1 MRGDVFQ
8 PTRRR
13 RRTGLALML
22 QSVLLAGSLVATP
35 GLFAAG
41 SGEGAH
47 QGHATPVVMP
57 GWTQQLKGQ
66 TVLENAIEGR
76 SGNAEKME
84 MQHHRLM
91 EKLEQQAQK
100 DAKAQQTSG
109 AFNEMSMMHQYMGQ
123 DGSSFLLMSDGTK
136 GEPVMAS
143 GGKCPAGVPVKKY
156 DVSMINVEIT
166 LNRWLDFYPGYMY
179 ALTQDL
185 DKVRS
190 EEAKNKASRDKDGF
204 DTGAV
209 STGLQGDMIQPLVLR
224 ANQGDCV
231 KMTLR
236 NQMEGE
242 DGSLFISASSMIVS
256 ATGKPALTTNPE
268 SIVAP
273 GKAQEFEWYIH
284 PQMQEGVRQFHS
296 YSHDRELT
304 VLGLFGAFI
313 VEPKGSSY
321 VDALGTGPDKQVTS
335 GWQVN
340 IDNGSGPDFREF
352 VLFYHEI
359 GDEAF
364 RPLNKK
370 GDFLPQRD
378 PLTDAYRPG
387 GRAINYRS
395 EPFGI
400 DQMHLQHEY
409 FGFEDE
415 SMAYSAYTFGDTPN
429 TIARGYLGDPVKWR
443 LVHGGSEVFHSHH
456 PHSGTIR
463 WQRSPRAD
471 QDEHWYKGQ
480 DGIGRA
486 HV

>member
-1 MRGDVFQ
+1 
-8 PTRRR
+8 
-13 RRTGLALML
+13 
-22 QSVLLAGSLVATP
+22 
-35 GLFAAG
+35 
-41 SGEGAH
+41 
-47 QGHATPVVMP
+47 MP

-66 TVLENAIEGR
+66 TVVENAIEGR
-76 SGNAEKME
+76 AGNAEKME

-123 DGSSFLLMSDGTK
+123 DGSSFLLMSDASK

-143 GGKCPAGVPVKKY
+143 GGKCPAGVPVKQY
-156 DVSMINVEIT
+156 DVSMINIEIT

-179 ALTQDL
+179 VLTQDI
-185 DKVRS
+185 DKVRG
-190 EEAKNKASRDKDGF
+190 EEAKNKAARDKDGF
-204 DTGAV
+204 DPGAV
-209 STGLQGDMIQPLVLR
+209 TTGLQGDMIQPLVLR
-224 ANQGDCV
+224 VNQGDCM

-304 VLGLFGAFI
+304 VLGLFGALV
-313 VEPKGSSY
+313 VEPKGSKY
-321 VDALGTGPDKQVTS
+321 VDALGTGAAAPETKS

-370 GDFLPQRD
+370 GDFLPAARSADRCLSSGRPCVELSQRAVRHRSRCICSTSISD
-378 PLTDAYRPG
+378 SRTSRWPIAPIPSATCRRRSLAAISAIRSSGGWSMVVRKCSTPTILTAERSAGSAARAPSQTG
-387 GRAINYRS
+387 TLVLWVRMGR
-395 EPFGI
+395 
-400 DQMHLQHEY
+400 
-409 FGFEDE
+409 
-415 SMAYSAYTFGDTPN
+415 
-429 TIARGYLGDPVKWR
+429 
-443 LVHGGSEVFHSHH
+443 
-456 PHSGTIR
+456 
-463 WQRSPRAD
+463 
-471 QDEHWYKGQ
+471 
-480 DGIGRA
+480 
-486 HV
+486 

>member
-1 MRGDVFQ
+1 MDDDRKE
-8 PTRRR
+8 
-13 RRTGLALML
+13 
-22 QSVLLAGSLVATP
+22 AGKN
-35 GLFAAG
+35 LF
-41 SGEGAH
+41 
-47 QGHATPVVMP
+47 
-57 GWTQQLKGQ
+57 
-66 TVLENAIEGR
+66 LEKI
-76 SGNAEKME
+76 K
-84 MQHHRLM
+84 
-91 EKLEQQAQK
+91 
-100 DAKAQQTSG
+100 SG

-123 DGSSFLLMSDGTK
+123 DGSSFLLMSDGSK
-136 GEPVMAS
+136 GEPVMSS
-143 GGKCPAGVPVKKY
+143 GGKCPAGVPTKQY
-156 DVSMINVEIT
+156 DVSMINIEIT

-179 ALTQDL
+179 VLTQDL
-185 DKVRS
+185 DKVRA
-190 EEAKNKASRDKDGF
+190 EEAKNKESRDKDGF
-204 DTGAV
+204 DPGAV

-224 ANQGDCV
+224 ANQGDCM

-236 NQMEGE
+236 NQMESE

-256 ATGKPALTTNPE
+256 ATGKPALTTNPD

-304 VLGLFGAFI
+304 VMGLFGAFI
-313 VEPKGSSY
+313 VEPKGSKY
-321 VDALGTGPDKQVTS
+321 VNALGIGAAPETKS

-352 VLFYHEI
+352 VIFYHEI

-415 SMAYSAYTFGDTPN
+415 SMAYSAYTFGDTPT
-429 TIARGYLGDPVKWR
+429 TIPRGYLGDPVKWR

-471 QDEHWYKGQ
+471 QEEHWYKGQ
-480 DGIGRA
+480 DGPVKYPQQTIWHLFLWTRQRPWLQNGETTIPSPA
-486 HV
+486 L

>member
-1 MRGDVFQ
+1 MFQ

-13 RRTGLALML
+13 RRMGLALSL

-35 GLFAAG
+35 WLFAAG
-41 SGEGAH
+41 TGEESH
-47 QGHATPVVMP
+47 QGHASPVAMP

-66 TVLENAIEGR
+66 TVVENAIEGR
-76 SGNAEKME
+76 ADSAAKME

-123 DGSSFLLMSDGTK
+123 DGSSFLLMSDASK

-143 GGKCPAGVPVKKY
+143 GGKCPAGVPTKQY
-156 DVSMINVEIT
+156 DVSMINIEIT

-179 ALTQDL
+179 VLTQDL
-185 DKVRS
+185 DKVRA
-190 EEAKNKASRDKDGF
+190 EEAKNKAAREMDGF
-204 DTGAV
+204 DPGAV

-224 ANQGDCV
+224 ANQGDCM

-236 NQMEGE
+236 NQMESE

-304 VLGLFGAFI
+304 VMGLFGAFI
-313 VEPKGSSY
+313 VEPKGSKY
-321 VDALGTGPDKQVTS
+321 VDALGSGGPAPETKT

-415 SMAYSAYTFGDTPN
+415 SMAYSAYTFGDVPT
-429 TIARGYLGDPVKWR
+429 TI
-443 LVHGGSEVFHSHH
+443 
-456 PHSGTIR
+456 
-463 WQRSPRAD
+463 PR
-471 QDEHWYKGQ
+471 
-480 DGIGRA
+480 
-486 HV
+486 

>member
-1 MRGDVFQ
+1 
-8 PTRRR
+8 
-13 RRTGLALML
+13 
-22 QSVLLAGSLVATP
+22 
-35 GLFAAG
+35 
-41 SGEGAH
+41 
-47 QGHATPVVMP
+47 
-57 GWTQQLKGQ
+57 
-66 TVLENAIEGR
+66 
-76 SGNAEKME
+76 
-84 MQHHRLM
+84 MQ
-91 EKLEQQAQK
+91 KLEGQAQK

-123 DGSSFLLMSDGTK
+123 DGSSFLLMSDGSK
-136 GEPVMAS
+136 GEPVMTS
-143 GGKCPAGVPVKKY
+143 GGKCPAGVPVKQY
-156 DVSMINVEIT
+156 DVSMINIEIT

-185 DKVRS
+185 DKIRG
-190 EEAKNKASRDKDGF
+190 EEAKNKAARDKEGF
-204 DTGAV
+204 DPGAV
-209 STGLQGDMIQPLVLR
+209 TTGLQGDMIQPLVLR

-236 NQMEGE
+236 NQMESE

-256 ATGKPALTTNPE
+256 ATGKPATTTNPD

-313 VEPKGSSY
+313 VEPKGSKY
-321 VDALGTGPDKQVTS
+321 LDPLGTGAAPETKS
-335 GWQVN
+335 GWQVA

-352 VLFYHEI
+352 VIFYHEI

-387 GRAINYRS
+387 GRALNYRS

-415 SMAYSAYTFGDTPN
+415 SLAYSAYTFGDVPT
-429 TIARGYLGDPVKWR
+429 TIPRAYLGDPAKWR
-443 LVHGGSEVFHSHH
+443 IVHGGSEVFHSHH
-456 PHSGTIR
+456 PHSGSIR
-463 WQRSPRAD
+463 WQRSPAT
-471 QDEHWYKGQ
+471 EPNNLWAGGQ
-480 DGIGRA
+480 DGPVKYPVVRTKSDRVDVEVIGPSEALDLEPECGAGQCQHLAGEFLFHCHVA
-486 HV
+486 HH

>member
-1 MRGDVFQ
+1 MV
-8 PTRRR
+8 
-13 RRTGLALML
+13 
-22 QSVLLAGSLVATP
+22 
-35 GLFAAG
+35 
-41 SGEGAH
+41 EH
-47 QGHATPVVMP
+47 
-57 GWTQQLKGQ
+57 
-66 TVLENAIEGR
+66 AIEGR
-76 SGNAEKME
+76 ADNAQKME
-84 MQHHRLM
+84 LQHHRLM

-100 DAKAQQTSG
+100 DVQAHQTSG
-109 AFNEMSMMHQYMGQ
+109 AFNNMSMMHQYMGQ
-123 DGSSFLLMSDGTK
+123 DGSSFLLMTDSSK
-136 GEPVMAS
+136 GEPVLSS
-143 GGKCPAGVPVKKY
+143 GGRCPAGAPTKQF
-156 DVSMINVEIT
+156 DVSMINIEIT

-179 ALTQDL
+179 VLTEDVA
-185 DKVRS
+185 KARA
-190 EEAKNKASRDKDGF
+190 EEAKNKEAREKDGF
-204 DTGAV
+204 DPGAV
-209 STGLQGDMIQPLVLR
+209 TTGLQGDVIQPLVLR

-242 DGSLFISASSMIVS
+242 GGSLFIQASSMIVS
-256 ATGKPALTTNPE
+256 ATGKPATTTNPD
-268 SIVAP
+268 SIIAP
-273 GKAQEFEWYIH
+273 GKAQEFEWSIH
-284 PQMQEGVRQFHS
+284 PHMQEGVRQFHS
-296 YSHDRELT
+296 YSHDCELT

-313 VEPKGSSY
+313 VEPKGSKY
-321 VDALGTGPDKQVTS
+321 LDALGSGGPAPEVKS

-415 SMAYSAYTFGDTPN
+415 SLAYSSYTFGDTPT
-429 TIARGYLGDPVKWR
+429 TIARGYIGDPVKWR
-443 LVHGGSEVFHSHH
+443 VVHGGSEVFHSHH
-456 PHSGTIR
+456 PHSGSIC
-463 WQRSPRAD
+463 WQRSPGTEPNNLWAVGDSTWPASFSITAMSRTITLPGCGGTAD
-471 QDEHWYKGQ
+471 STTRSKSEMPTRIACPTFGNCPIVK
-480 DGIGRA
+480 A
-486 HV
+486 E

>member
-1 MRGDVFQ
+1 MF
-8 PTRRR
+8 
-13 RRTGLALML
+13 
-22 QSVLLAGSLVATP
+22 QSVLLASSMVATP
-35 GLFAAG
+35 WLFAA
-41 SGEGAH
+41 SPGESSH
-47 QGHATPVVMP
+47 EGHATPVAMP

-66 TVLENAIEGR
+66 TVVENAIEGR
-76 SGNAEKME
+76 ADNAQKME

-123 DGSSFLLMSDGTK
+123 DGSSFLLMSDASK
-136 GEPVMAS
+136 GEPVTAS
-143 GGKCPAGVPVKKY
+143 GGRCPAGVPTKQY
-156 DVSMINVEIT
+156 DVSMINIEIT

-179 ALTQDL
+179 VLTQDL
-185 DKVRS
+185 DKVRG
-190 EEAKNKASRDKDGF
+190 EEAKNKAARDMDGF
-204 DTGAV
+204 DPGAV

-236 NQMEGE
+236 NQMESE

-256 ATGKPALTTNPE
+256 ANGKPALTTNPE

-304 VLGLFGAFI
+304 VMGLFGAFI
-313 VEPKGSSY
+313 VEPKGAKY
-321 VDALGTGPDKQVTS
+321 LDPLGTGAAPETKS

-340 IDNGSGPDFREF
+340 IDSGSGPDFREF

-415 SMAYSAYTFGDTPN
+415 SMAYSAYTFGDVPT
-429 TIARGYLGDPVKWR
+429 TIPRGYMGDPVKWR

-456 PHSGTIR
+456 PHSGSIR
-463 WQRSPRAD
+463 W
-471 QDEHWYKGQ
+471 
-480 DGIGRA
+480 
-486 HV
+486 